1 MTAGMTTQ
9 KRISL
14 AAIALIISLMVLLSA
29 DLPSSAA
36 GDVCTVTVV
45 SSEGKVISETGY
57 DSFDTGWNNAIAKA
71 DQTNNTI
78 FTMHRNW
85 IHDMALEIPENK
97 KITVDL
103 NGFLL
108 MRDRKRKQVRQGYI
122 FHVPEGT
129 ELTIRDSDPGS
140 TGYDGIRGGVITGG
154 ANSNGAGAIQ
164 IDAGGTCIMES
175 GTIYHCTTSEHGG
188 AVLLSGEERNKARFT
203 MRGGRIYFCQTID
216 AVGNCHG
223 GAIYGDHAQ
232 INMINSTIDA
242 CYSEDNGGA
251 IYLNEGYLTLEDSM
265 FIGNHCRDYGGA
277 IYINSGSLRLYGIR
291 FSTNEAD
298 DNGGAIYI
306 DDGYINE
313 IRDCI
318 FYKNKSHNKGGAI
331 YVNDD
336 HTFILDTDV
345 TANSA
350 EGYGGGIYV
359 DSRYDI
365 NLKGLVHIM
374 NNSGKD
380 GRNNLTLQD
389 GVASRAY
396 LYNGGLTEG
405 SSVGLSST
413 GKNTVYSK
421 SMTAYQME
429 RYFFSDRGKLEL
441 KDTYLKEAPMLA
453 SVFLESKF
461 AVGVIGVLLGT
472 GAGAVVYL
480 ILKKR
485 RKEAANEESAEA

>member
-1 MTAGMTTQ
+1 MTMM

-14 AAIALIISLMVLLSA
+14 TAAALIVILTIFLLA
-29 DLPSSAA
+29 ELPAFAA
-36 GDVCTVTVV
+36 GDVCTVTVK
-45 SSEGKVISETGY
+45 SSDGSVISETGY
-57 DSFDTGWNNAIAKA
+57 DSFETGWSMALSKA
-71 DQTNNTI
+71 DSKNDTV
-78 FTMHRNW
+78 FTLHRNW
-85 IHDMALEIPENK
+85 IHDMALELPENR

-108 MRDRKRKQVRQGYI
+108 MRDRNRKQVRQGYI
-122 FHVPEGT
+122 FHVPEGAT
-129 ELTIRDSDPGS
+129 LTIRDSDPGS
-140 TGYDGIRGGVITGG
+140 TGYNGIRGGVITGG
-154 ANSNGAGAIQ
+154 ANSSGAGAIE
-164 IDAGGTCIMES
+164 IDAGGTCVMES
-175 GTIYHCTTSEHGG
+175 GTIYRCTTSEHGG
-188 AVLLSGEERNKARFT
+188 AILLSGAENNMARFT
-203 MRGGRIYFCQTID
+203 MLGGRIYFCQTVDSIT
-216 AVGNCHG
+216 NCHG
-223 GAIYGDHAQ
+223 GAIYADHAQ
-232 INMINSTIDA
+232 ISMSNANFDA

-251 IYLNEGYLTLEDSM
+251 IYLNDGYLTIEDSM

-277 IYINSGSLRLYGIR
+277 IYINSGSLRLYRTR
-291 FSTNEAD
+291 FSSNEAD

-306 DDGYINE
+306 DDGYMNE
-313 IRDCI
+313 IYDCI

-336 HTFILDTDV
+336 RTFLLDCDV
-345 TANSA
+345 IANSA
-350 EGYGGGIYV
+350 ESYGGGIYV

-389 GVASRAY
+389 GTTSRAY

-429 RYFFSDRGKLEL
+429 HYFFSDRGSLEL

-453 SVFLESKF
+453 SVFLESSF
-461 AVGVIGVLLGT
+461 GAIVIGVLLGA
-472 GAGAVVYL
+472 GFGAVVYL
-480 ILKKR
+480 VLKKR
-485 RKEAANEESAEA
+485 RKEAANDEITEA